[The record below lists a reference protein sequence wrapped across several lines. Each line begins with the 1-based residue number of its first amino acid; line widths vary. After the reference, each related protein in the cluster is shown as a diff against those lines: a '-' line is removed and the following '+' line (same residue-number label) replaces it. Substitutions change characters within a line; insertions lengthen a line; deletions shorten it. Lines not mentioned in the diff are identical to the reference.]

1 MDWIRQTEIKELR
14 LSLRGDS
21 YLGEERF
28 ENIILSYESF
38 QDDILKSTSHMDKNT
53 NCLLVV

>member
-28 ENIILSYESF
+28 ENIIRSYESF
-38 QDDILKSTSHMDKNT
+38 QDDILRS
-53 NCLLVV
+53 